1 MCDCWKIALH
11 DLCVC
16 KCVENVAFSKSI
28 LNARLE
34 QQVYQSRV
42 PV

>member
-28 LNARLE
+28 LNAWLE